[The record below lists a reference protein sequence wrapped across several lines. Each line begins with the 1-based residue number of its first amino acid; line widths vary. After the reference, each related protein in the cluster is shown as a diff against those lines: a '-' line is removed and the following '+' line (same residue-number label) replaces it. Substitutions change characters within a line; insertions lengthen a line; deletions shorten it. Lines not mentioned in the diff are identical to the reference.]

1 MVAMHISSLPNGWN
15 VQNSKMGLKHLTIFI
30 SLSLLLFY
38 VVLVASLFGFTDF
51 HRIFSIAS
59 SARVIYSIKLSIT
72 AALIAT
78 CISVLIA
85 IPSGYALS
93 RYDFFGKRA
102 VDLILEVP
110 MVVTPVALGALLL
123 IFFNTRLGELIQ
135 QSGVSFVFEFPG
147 IVLAQ
152 VVTTVG
158 IATRM
163 IKTTFDAISPRYEAV
178 ACTLGATPAKA
189 FLTVTFPIA
198 KKGIL
203 AATVI
208 TFAKCIGEFG
218 ATIMLAG
225 SMPMKTETLPLSIF
239 MRLSSADIEGMAVMI
254 LILLTIG
261 LVALLAIKSVLKVA
275 YD

>member
-1 MVAMHISSLPNGWN
+1 
-15 VQNSKMGLKHLTIFI
+15 MGFKHVTIGI
-30 SLSLLLFY
+30 ALSLFLFY
-38 VVLVASLFGFTDF
+38 VLLVVSLFGFTDVF
-51 HRIFSIAS
+51 RIFSIAWS
-59 SARVIYSIKLSIT
+59 ERAVYSIKLSVT
-72 AALIAT
+72 AAIIAT
-78 CISVLIA
+78 CLSIIIA

-93 RYDFFGKRA
+93 RYEFFGKKA

-123 IFFNTRLGELIQ
+123 IFFNTRLGELVQ
-135 QSGVSFVFEFPG
+135 QTGVSFVFEFPG

-152 VVTTVG
+152 FVTTVG

-163 IKTTFDAISPRYEAV
+163 VKTTFDEISPRYEVV
-178 ACTLGATPAKA
+178 ACTLGATPAQA
-189 FLTVTFPIA
+189 FMTVTLPIA

-208 TFAKCIGEFG
+208 TFAKSIGEFG

-239 MRLSSADIEGMAVMI
+239 MRLSNADVEGMAVMI

-261 LVALLAIKSVLKVA
+261 LAALLAIKSVLKVS

>member
-1 MVAMHISSLPNGWN
+1 MTNGFRRVTILVALSVFAFFVLLVGSLFCF
-15 VQNSKMGLKHLTIFI
+15 T
-30 SLSLLLFY
+30 SLSGI
-38 VVLVASLFGFTDF
+38 VTVAASDRVLYSV
-51 HRIFSIAS
+51 
-59 SARVIYSIKLSIT
+59 RVSVTAAMLATALSILVGVPT
-72 AALIAT
+72 
-78 CISVLIA
+78 
-85 IPSGYALS
+85 GYALS

-110 MVVTPVALGALLL
+110 VVVTPVALGALLL
-123 IFFNTRLGELIQ
+123 IFFNTRFGDFLQ
-135 QSGVSFVFEFPG
+135 QMGLSFVFNFYG

-152 VVTTVG
+152 FVTTVG

-163 IKTTFDAISPRYEAV
+163 IKTTFDEISPRFELV

-189 FLTVTFPIA
+189 FLTVTLPIA
-198 KKGIL
+198 RQGIL
-203 AATVI
+203 GATVL

-239 MRLSSADIEGMAVMI
+239 MRLSNADIEGMAVLI
-254 LILLTIG
+254 LILLLIG
-261 LVALLAIKSVLKVA
+261 LTALLLIKSMFKVS